1 MRYWTLLILMAAVLL
16 PMSAYGSAMTF
27 TVDLLGSNEVPSTD
41 SMGSATAIVTLDPVA
56 QTLQVDLTFIN
67 LTSPTTAAH
76 IHCCLNSPFATGVNV
91 GVATTTPSFPGFPT
105 GVTSGNYV
113 SDSFDLTQA
122 SNYNPAFIT
131 AEGSLAQAEAA
142 LIAGIENGETY
153 LNIHTMM
160 NPGGEIR
167 GFVVPAAGV
176 GPLST
181 PEPGSLA
188 LLGSGLLG
196 LFLVWRKRPSCGRSL

>member
-1 MRYWTLLILMAAVLL
+1 MRYRTLLILMAAILL
-16 PMSAYGSAMTF
+16 PLSAYGSAMTF
-27 TVDLLGSNEVPSTD
+27 TVDLLTSNEVPPTNST
-41 SMGSATAIVTLDPVA
+41 GSGTAIVTLDPVA
-56 QTLQVDLTFIN
+56 QTLQVDLTYIN

-76 IHCCLNSPFATGVNV
+76 IHCCLNSPFATGVSV

-105 GVTSGNYV
+105 GTSGNYV
-113 SDSFDLTQA
+113 SPSFDLTQA
-122 SNYNPAFIT
+122 SSYNPAFIT
-131 AEGSLAQAEAA
+131 AEGGLAQAEAA
-142 LIAGIENGETY
+142 LIAGIESGATY
-153 LNIHTMM
+153 LNVHTMT

-176 GPLST
+176 GTLSA

>member
-1 MRYWTLLILMAAVLL
+1 MRYWTLLILMAAILL

-27 TVDLLGSNEVPSTD
+27 TVDLLSSNEVPPNN

-67 LTSPTTAAH
+67 LTSPATAAH
-76 IHCCLNSPFATGVNV
+76 IHCCLPSPFDPGVNE
-91 GVATTTPSFPGFPT
+91 GVATTTPSFPGFPS
-105 GVTSGNYV
+105 GTSGNYV
-113 SDSFDLTQA
+113 SPTFDLTQ
-122 SNYNPAFIT
+122 SSSYNPAFIT

-142 LIAGIENGETY
+142 LIAGIENGESY
-153 LNIHTMM
+153 LNIHTSM
-160 NPGGEIR
+160 NPTGEIR

-176 GPLST
+176 GPLSA

-196 LFLVWRKRPSCGRSL
+196 LLLVWRKRPGWGRSL